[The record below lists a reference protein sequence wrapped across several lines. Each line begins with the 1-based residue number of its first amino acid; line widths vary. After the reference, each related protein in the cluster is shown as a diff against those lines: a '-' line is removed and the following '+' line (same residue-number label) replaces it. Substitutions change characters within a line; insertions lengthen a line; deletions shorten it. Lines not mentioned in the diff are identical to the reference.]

1 MDKRDCDREAGLAA
15 GIGST
20 NVYFRH
26 STLLLTGVLHRI
38 LDAKISC
45 ILHSQNKEFNHRG
58 HILCLIQQSNI
69 IGSNIKTQ

>member
-26 STLLLTGVLHRI
+26 STLLFTGDRYYTESWTQKSVVFCIHRTRN
-38 LDAKISC
+38 L
-45 ILHSQNKEFNHRG
+45 
-58 HILCLIQQSNI
+58 I
-69 IGSNIKTQ
+69 IGDTYHA